1 MLNLICDSCSI
12 TGCGPV
18 HCLHAAL
25 SEFSS
30 EAFAIQRLLTE
41 AYHRDVAARLQ
52 HQVRFWWSC
61 CSICCL

>member
-1 MLNLICDSCSI
+1 MVKLICDSWSI

-18 HCLHAAL
+18 QCLHAGL

-30 EAFAIQRLLTE
+30 VAFAIQCLLTE

-52 HQVRFWWSC
+52 H
-61 CSICCL
+61 